1 MHDDIAEMFG
11 LAPLGRGDDGT
22 HHGQAVD
29 ATGDPDAWRH
39 EAACHPR
46 HKPDDMTIVLISV
59 GWLLV
64 GVVAG
69 AVIEANLTARQAD
82 PIPDDPSILVELAE
96 ARQDADRWHDEWH
109 RTDQGFREACRTAME
124 WKRRSVAWERAA
136 KRWHTI
142 ARQHETVLAALGRTV
157 AEGGT
162 TLEEA
167 PDA

>member
-1 MHDDIAEMFG
+1 
-11 LAPLGRGDDGT
+11 
-22 HHGQAVD
+22 
-29 ATGDPDAWRH
+29 
-39 EAACHPR
+39 
-46 HKPDDMTIVLISV
+46 MTIVLISV

-109 RTDQGFREACRTAME
+109 RTDRAFREACHATLA
-124 WKRRSVAWERAA
+124 WKRRAVGWERAA

-162 TLEEA
+162 TREEA